1 MQDQKKL
8 IDELTRSCG
17 LITGGDTTATIKV
30 EDFSGESKTLAQ
42 LFSDTIEYYRT
53 AVLDQ
58 KERIK
63 KLADEAEKQ
72 KQFAYTMVMQNPQPQ
87 LIVSIDMKIKLAN
100 EAFTRMSG
108 IPASSATTMSIRS
121 FKVLEKSGHNVR
133 EAIETKKGVSGFV
146 TVEFPTGIRYLEQH
160 SIPML
165 DKAGNLVS
173 LMTVYNDLTEKR
185 NIEKT
190 EKELAEFTSSY
201 LSTLGKNLSLLS
213 TGDLNFDLTIPEA
226 HESTKKASEGFRVIN
241 ASLTMV
247 RDHLQALIRDTDTL
261 TRAAAEGNLNKRADA
276 AKHQGEYRKIIE
288 GFNSTL
294 DKMIEPVEEAIRVSN

>member
-1 MQDQKKL
+1 MATKASITIEKAQQENAALKKQFSELMQDQKKL

-108 IPASSATTMSIRS
+108 IPASSAPR
-121 FKVLEKSGHNVR
+121 
-133 EAIETKKGVSGFV
+133 
-146 TVEFPTGIRYLEQH
+146 
-160 SIPML
+160 
-165 DKAGNLVS
+165 
-173 LMTVYNDLTEKR
+173 
-185 NIEKT
+185 
-190 EKELAEFTSSY
+190 
-201 LSTLGKNLSLLS
+201 
-213 TGDLNFDLTIPEA
+213 
-226 HESTKKASEGFRVIN
+226 
-241 ASLTMV
+241 
-247 RDHLQALIRDTDTL
+247 
-261 TRAAAEGNLNKRADA
+261 
-276 AKHQGEYRKIIE
+276 
-288 GFNSTL
+288 
-294 DKMIEPVEEAIRVSN
+294 